1 MSTLTDSNTSADS
14 NRNGRLPG
22 VRWFAGAAALMLVL
36 AACSSKSSNAS
47 KKGGTS
53 GSSASPSPSA
63 PPVCPLTGA
72 PPPGGSVP
80 NRPVL
85 GVKVE
90 NAPEARPQ
98 TGLNT
103 ADIVYEQPVEGGITR
118 FLAIYQCQDAARIE
132 PVRSSRL
139 QDIDLLQQFPKP
151 LFGNAGGSPPTEQ
164 AITNAVKAGIL
175 VNIDYSGAGYSRD
188 AARQNNE
195 HSLYTSTSALY
206 GRSDAKGA
214 GGVPT
219 PIFTFSATPT
229 AGAPGGAVHVN
240 FSQYSNVTWKYVA
253 SGGVYQRFY
262 NGTQPANESDG
273 SVISATNIVIQMVP
287 VTMSSF
293 IEDPSGSHQ
302 PVPTLTGT
310 GPAVVCRQGTCV
322 SGVWSRP
329 ALTSPTAFNDAQ
341 GQPMQLSP
349 GQTWVELAPSSATGP
364 TAIPVAQVTETAS

>member
-1 MSTLTDSNTSADS
+1 MTTSTTPTPRAD
-14 NRNGRLPG
+14 RLPSL
-22 VRWFAGAAALMLVL
+22 RWFAGTAALVLVL
-36 AACSSKSSNAS
+36 AACGGKGSSSAS
-47 KKGGTS
+47 KKGGS
-53 GSSASPSPSA
+53 GGASPASSPA
-63 PPVCPLTGA
+63 PPPVCPLTGA
-72 PPPGGSVP
+72 TPPGGSVP
-80 NRPVL
+80 NRPAL
-85 GVKVE
+85 GIKVE

-98 TGLNT
+98 SGLGT
-103 ADIVYEQPVEGGITR
+103 ADIVFEEPVEGGITR
-118 FLAIYQCQDAARIE
+118 FLAMYQCQDSARIE
-132 PVRSSRL
+132 PVRSARL

-164 AITNAVKAGIL
+164 AITNAVKAGTL
-175 VNIDYSGAGYSRD
+175 VNVDYSGPGYSRD
-188 AARQNNE
+188 AARNNDV

-206 GRSDAKGA
+206 GRPDAKGA

-219 PIFTFSATPT
+219 ALFTYSVTPT

-240 FSQYSNVTWKYVA
+240 FSQYSNVTWKYSA
-253 SGGVYQRFY
+253 ATGVYQRFY
-262 NGTQPANESDG
+262 NGTQPASESDG
-273 SVISATNIVIQMVP
+273 SVISTTNIVIQSVP

-302 PVPTLTGT
+302 PIPTLTGT

-329 ALTSPTAFNDAQ
+329 ALTSPTAFNDAT
-341 GQPMQLSP
+341 GQPIPLAP

>member
-1 MSTLTDSNTSADS
+1 MSTPTTSMPRA
-14 NRNGRLPG
+14 GRLPG
-22 VRWFAGAAALMLVL
+22 LRWFAGTAALLMAL
-36 AACSSKSSNAS
+36 AACSGKSSPTAN
-47 KKGGTS
+47 KKGG
-53 GSSASPSPSA
+53 GASPTSSPA
-63 PPVCPLTGA
+63 PPPVCPLTGVA
-72 PPPGGSVP
+72 PSGGSVP

-118 FLAIYQCQDAARIE
+118 FLAIYQCSDAARIE

-151 LFGNAGGSPPTEQ
+151 LFGNAGGSPPTEA

-188 AARQNNE
+188 AARNNDV

-253 SGGVYQRFY
+253 SSGVYQRFY

-273 SVISATNIVIQMVP
+273 SLISTTNIVIQMVP

-322 SGVWSRP
+322 SGVWSRS
-329 ALTSPTAFNDAQ
+329 ALTSPTAFNDAT
-341 GQPMQLSP
+341 GQPIQLAP